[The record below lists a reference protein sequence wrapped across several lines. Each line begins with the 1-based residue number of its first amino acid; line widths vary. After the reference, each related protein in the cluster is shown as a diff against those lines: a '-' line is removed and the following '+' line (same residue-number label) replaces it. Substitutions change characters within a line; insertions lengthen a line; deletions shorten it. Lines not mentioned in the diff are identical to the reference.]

1 MRAQLVEEADAAV
14 LGAEGDE
21 VLAEEPHRHRC
32 LPVHEVRRH
41 GERDPVVLAH
51 EPTHRRVAV
60 DAGHQ
65 FVLRLRGHGSGSPM
79 RSNDVPRVSGTYG

>member
-1 MRAQLVEEADAAV
+1 MRAQLVEEADAPV
-14 LGAEGDE
+14 LGPERDV
-21 VLAEEPHRHRC
+21 VLAEQPHRHRRV
-32 LPVHEVRRH
+32 PGHQVRRH

-65 FVLRLRGHGSGSPM
+65 FVLRRRGHGSGSLM